1 MSERHRFLIIRQLQP
16 PASAPERRSGSPVAV
31 RMTYFW
37 AWFNVLTMGL
47 DDGEMERETFDEIEI
62 NGKINGEVDG
72 EIVRLRHDPAR
83 SLAALKVRGRLMFS
97 LALA

>member
-37 AWFNVLTMGL
+37 TWFNVLTMGL
-47 DDGEMERETFDEIEI
+47 DDGEINGGDSFDEIE
-62 NGKINGEVDG
+62 INGEVDG
-72 EIVRLRHDPAR
+72 EIARLRDEPAR
-83 SLAALKVRGRLMFS
+83 SLAALKVRGRLMFA

>member
-16 PASAPERRSGSPVAV
+16 PASAPERRSGSPAAV

-37 AWFNVLTMGL
+37 TWFNVLTMGL
-47 DDGEMERETFDEIEI
+47 DDGEMDGDSFDEIEI
-62 NGKINGEVDG
+62 NGEVDG
-72 EIVRLRHDPAR
+72 ENQIVRLRDEPAR
-83 SLAALKVRGRLMFS
+83 SLAALKVRGRLMFA